1 MQPPP
6 LPETQKVSYQV
17 SRDMLIPILFR
28 RLILKPDRL
37 VVMGILV
44 VLGAACTVLRRGEVE
59 PLLLTLF
66 IVCAIL
72 VAGYLGVVRA
82 VDSNKHLTDPKT
94 LEFGSSRLVVACP
107 DWKNE
112 MTWARF
118 HGFSE
123 DDTYFYLHLTRG
135 GAVSILPKAAFS
147 TEQQQ
152 LFRNYATT
160 RNA

>member
-6 LPETQKVSYQV
+6 MPDTQKVSYQV
-17 SRDMLIPILFR
+17 SRSILIPILFR
-28 RLILKPDRL
+28 RLILKPYRL
-37 VVMGILV
+37 VVLV
-44 VLGAACTVLRRGEVE
+44 MLIALGAACTVLRHGEVE
-59 PLLLTLF
+59 PVLFALF

-82 VDSNKHLTDPKT
+82 IDSNKQFTDPKT
-94 LEFGSSRLVVACP
+94 LEFGPSRLVVIGP

-112 MTWARF
+112 MTWAWF

-123 DDTYFYLHLTRG
+123 DETYFYLHLTPSG
-135 GAVSILPKAAFS
+135 LVSILPKIAFS
-147 TEQQQ
+147 PEQQQ
-152 LFRNYATT
+152 QFRKYAAT